1 MWMLIFAAAKKFF
14 AGMKKI
20 QPIVDSF
27 FMETVDEQ
35 LSSLFNKIIPF
46 DKISINMYLI
56 VVKLVK
62 IDVLI
67 YIKSKFNYE
76 LCNFPLT
83 NFNFSVRFSISCS
96 SFRYPFHF

>member
-1 MWMLIFAAAKKFF
+1 MDADIRCCKEILCRNEEDSANI
-14 AGMKKI
+14 
-20 QPIVDSF
+20 SF
-27 FMETVDEQ
+27 FMETDDEQ

-62 IDVLI
+62 IVVLI

-76 LCNFPLT
+76 LYNFPLT
-83 NFNFSVRFSISCS
+83 NCHFSVRFSISCS